1 MSNSTQNINPLF
13 TSRIH
18 YPVNFDG
25 HCESNIPYD
34 VNPSLVMDIY
44 YPKSMKS
51 CVPVVIFVTGY
62 PDFGFEQ
69 MTGMKIKQVQQY
81 ISWAQLFAASGIA
94 AITYKNV
101 NPEKDIFTLLQ
112 YLDDN
117 STALGIDPNKVSIWS
132 CSGNVPNALS
142 VLAENTQVKC
152 AAFLYGYAIDG
163 FGSQAVELAS
173 KSFGFVHPGNEGILA
188 KLPPVLVVRAGRD
201 EMPGLNDSID
211 SFVSQCLRQ
220 NQPLTLLNLPNSNHA
235 FDIVDNQGCTQ
246 QAIRT
251 ILGFFKD
258 RLTF

>member
-1 MSNSTQNINPLF
+1 MSDSTQNTNPLF

-25 HCESNIPYD
+25 CCESNIPYD
-34 VNPSLVMDIY
+34 VDPSLVMDIY

-51 CVPVVIFVTGY
+51 RVPVVIFVTGY

-69 MTGMKIKQVQQY
+69 MMGMKIKQIQQY

-94 AITYKNV
+94 AITYTNV

-112 YLDDN
+112 YLEDN
-117 STALGIDPNKVSIWS
+117 STALGIDSNYVSIWS

-142 VLAENTQVKC
+142 VLAEKTQVKC
-152 AAFLYGYAIDG
+152 AAFLYGYTIDIHS
-163 FGSQAVELAS
+163 SQAVEHAS
-173 KSFGFVHPGNEGILA
+173 KSFGFVNPAIRGILT
-188 KLPPVLVVRAGRD
+188 KLPPVLVVRAGKD

-235 FDIVDNQGCTQ
+235 FDVVDNQGCTQ
-246 QAIRT
+246 QTIHT

-258 RLTF
+258 HFTR